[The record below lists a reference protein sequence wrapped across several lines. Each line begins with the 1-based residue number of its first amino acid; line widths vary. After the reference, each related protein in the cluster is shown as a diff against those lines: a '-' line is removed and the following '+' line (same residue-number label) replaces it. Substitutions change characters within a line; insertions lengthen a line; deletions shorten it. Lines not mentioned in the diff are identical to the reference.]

1 MDQTLHNRDNVS
13 QFILF
18 TNRTGAWPS
27 GLSPEI
33 DDVRPL
39 RNKFQCVGNGS
50 FRLDIAP
57 TIIERISRDI
67 HDAHNKR
74 TPFATNFSP
83 FSREP
88 LLPCE
93 GLR

>member
-1 MDQTLHNRDNVS
+1 MDQPLHDRDNVR

-18 TNRTGAWPS
+18 TNGTSAWPS
-27 GLSPEI
+27 GLSPDI
-33 DDVRPL
+33 DDIRPL
-39 RNKFQCVGNGS
+39 LNKFQRMGNRS
-50 FRLDIAP
+50 FRLNISP

-67 HDAHNKR
+67 HDAHNKW
-74 TPFATNFSP
+74 TPFAMNFSP
-83 FSREP
+83 FSRKP